1 MADLSTHYLGLKL
14 KNPIIVGASN
24 LVLKNDYLKKAEQAG
39 ASAIVYKSLFE
50 EQIHLEQ
57 AQFSDELD
65 SFNER
70 NAEMLKLF
78 PSMEHAGPES
88 YLVDLREARKQ
99 VSIPLIGSLN
109 AVYKET
115 WVEYAKLLEETG
127 IDALELNF
135 YAVPQDAGK
144 DAAGIEA
151 EQLEILREILK
162 IVKIPVS
169 VKLSPSYTNPLHV
182 ISQMDKTGVAGFV
195 LFNRMFQPDIN
206 IETEEHSTPWNL
218 SSSEDNRQSIR
229 FAGLLYKQIKADICA
244 NSGIQSGE
252 DVVKLILSGSAAVQV
267 VSALYRSKIEV
278 ITRMLEELNTWM
290 DNKKY
295 TNLDA
300 FRGKLARVNTKDPF
314 VYKRAQYVDLLLKS
328 EELLQKNTLV

>member
-1 MADLSTHYLGLKL
+1 MADLSTRYMGLKL

-24 LVLKNDYLKKAEQAG
+24 LVLKTAYLKKAEQAG

-50 EQIHLEQ
+50 EQIQLER

-78 PSMEHAGPES
+78 PSMEHAGPEA
-88 YLVDLREARKQ
+88 YLADLREARKQ

-109 AVYKET
+109 AVYKES

-127 IDALELNF
+127 VDALELNF
-135 YAVPQDAGK
+135 YAVPHDAGK
-144 DAAGIEA
+144 DATGIEA
-151 EQLEILREILK
+151 GQLDILEEILQK
-162 IVKIPVS
+162 VKIPVS
-169 VKLSPSYTNPLHV
+169 VKLSSSYTNPLHV
-182 ISQMDKTGVAGFV
+182 VSQMDKTGVAGFV
-195 LFNRMFQPDIN
+195 LFNRVFQPDIN
-206 IETEEHSTPWNL
+206 IETEQHSAPWNL
-218 SSSEDNRQSIR
+218 SNSEDNRQSIR

-244 NSGIQSGE
+244 SSGIHTGE
-252 DVVKLILSGSAAVQV
+252 DVVKLILAGSTAVQV

-278 ITRMLEELNTWM
+278 ITKMLEDVNTWM
-290 DNKKY
+290 DMKKY
-295 TNLDA
+295 ANLDA
-300 FRGKLARVNTKDPF
+300 FRGKLSRVNTTDPF

-328 EELLQKNTLV
+328 EEIMQNNTPV